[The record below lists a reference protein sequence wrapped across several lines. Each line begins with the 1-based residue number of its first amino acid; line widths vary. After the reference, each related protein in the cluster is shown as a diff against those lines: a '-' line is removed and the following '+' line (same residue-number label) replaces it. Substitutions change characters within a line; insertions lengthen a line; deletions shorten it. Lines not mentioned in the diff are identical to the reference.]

1 MKIQLENIQTDNK
14 SSFRLLHDPKLNDL
28 FFWHFHP
35 EYELVYIEGADGI
48 RHVGKHRSNY
58 QQSDLVLIG
67 SNIPHLNFDYHSY
80 PENHWQFHHLAFP
93 LWPKCPNQVLEERER
108 RNR

>member
-35 EYELVYIEGADGI
+35 EYELVYIEGADSAAA
-48 RHVGKHRSNY
+48 RRRSRQEARSRPGHPSPRGRLSVFCVYSYTTVWTSKEIYNKP
-58 QQSDLVLIG
+58 LI
-67 SNIPHLNFDYHSY
+67 SVAQPFS
-80 PENHWQFHHLAFP
+80 
-93 LWPKCPNQVLEERER
+93 
-108 RNR
+108 